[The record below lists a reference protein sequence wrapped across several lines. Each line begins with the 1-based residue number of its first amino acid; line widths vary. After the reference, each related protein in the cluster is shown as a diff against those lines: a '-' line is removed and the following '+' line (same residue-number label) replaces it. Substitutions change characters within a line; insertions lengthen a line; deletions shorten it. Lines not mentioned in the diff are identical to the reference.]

1 MNVPPGYGTVINP
14 MIPVTS
20 SVYWRGD
27 RLTSSI
33 KAYYEKECAINSTPG
48 YASMLSMSRI
58 DGGKYYWETSHFD
71 TDTALMVGV
80 AEETLPATSIPGSAG
95 HISIALDYATGNVI
109 RSDGTIFNDLL
120 PLFESGIKGRPIGM
134 GYDNVNNAFVVIVDY
149 QPYSFPLHAV
159 PNTLHVVAG
168 NGSNTE
174 GITAAYIN
182 LGQDYF
188 YHGLSNGFDRIEQ
201 NPDEAGEGGGF

>member
-1 MNVPPGYGTVINP
+1 MSLNR
-14 MIPVTS
+14 S
-20 SVYWRGD
+20 S
-27 RLTSSI
+27 LT
-33 KAYYEKECAINSTPG
+33 K
-48 YASMLSMSRI
+48 I
-58 DGGKYYWETSHFD
+58 DS
-71 TDTALMVGV
+71 
-80 AEETLPATSIPGSAG
+80 
-95 HISIALDYATGNVI
+95 
-109 RSDGTIFNDLL
+109 
-120 PLFESGIKGRPIGM
+120 RPIGM

-159 PNTLHVVAG
+159 PSTLHVVAG

-201 NPDEAGEGGGF
+201 NPDEAASGGLILSK